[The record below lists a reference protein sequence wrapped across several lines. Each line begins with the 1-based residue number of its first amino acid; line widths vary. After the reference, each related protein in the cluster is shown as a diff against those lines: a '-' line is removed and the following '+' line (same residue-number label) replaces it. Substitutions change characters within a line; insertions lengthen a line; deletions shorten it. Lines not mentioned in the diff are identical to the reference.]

1 MDSLN
6 GLFIVLK
13 INKKINNVFIEDIA
27 SWNTQL
33 TVRVD
38 EIRLNTGSAFEVC
51 E

>member
-1 MDSLN
+1 MEIFMYSLN

-27 SWNTQL
+27 SI
-33 TVRVD
+33 D